1 MEMKKYLDNG
11 NIIECRD
18 GLRYVVMGDGDF
30 AVNATIG
37 FIEDLEN
44 VGTFK
49 AKEWDIMKIYHP
61 IRSADFSSLLKE
73 PSLYCELVWERI
85 EKKEM
90 TVAEISKALGY
101 EVKIVKE

>member
-1 MEMKKYLDNG
+1 MEMKKYLKNG
-11 NIIECRD
+11 NVIECRNRR
-18 GLRYVVMGDGDF
+18 RYIVMNEGNF
-30 AVNATIG
+30 ATDATE

-44 VGTFK
+44 VGTLR
-49 AKEWDIMKIYHP
+49 AEEWDIMEIYRP
-61 IRSADFSSLLKE
+61 TRSTSLSNLLKN
-73 PSLYCELVWERI
+73 PSIYCELVWKRA

>member
-1 MEMKKYLDNG
+1 MEMKKYLKNG
-11 NIIECRD
+11 NIIECRNRR
-18 GLRYVVMGDGDF
+18 RYVVMNDGNF
-30 AVNATIG
+30 AIDATE

-44 VGTFK
+44 VGTFEDE
-49 AKEWDIMKIYHP
+49 EWDIMKIYHP
-61 IRSADFSSLLKE
+61 TRSTSLSNLLKN
-73 PSLYCELVWERI
+73 PWLYCELVWERT

>member
-11 NIIECRD
+11 NIIECRN
-18 GLRYVVMGDGDF
+18 GYRYVVMGDGDF

-44 VGTFK
+44 IGLHK
-49 AKEWDIMKIYHP
+49 AEMWDIMKIYHP
-61 IRSADFSSLLKE
+61 IRSAGFSSLLKE

>member
-11 NIIECRD
+11 NIIECRN

-44 VGTFK
+44 IGLHK
-49 AKEWDIMKIYHP
+49 AEMWDIMKIYHP
-61 IRSADFSSLLKE
+61 IRSVGFSSLLKE
-73 PSLYCELVWERI
+73 PSLYCELVWKRA

-90 TVAEISKALGY
+90 TLTEISKALGY

>member
-1 MEMKKYLDNG
+1 MEMKKYLKNG
-11 NIIECRD
+11 NVIECRNRR
-18 GLRYVVMGDGDF
+18 RYVVMNDGNF
-30 AVNATIG
+30 AIDATD

-44 VGTFK
+44 VGTFEDE
-49 AKEWDIMKIYHP
+49 EWDIMEIYRP
-61 IRSADFSSLLKE
+61 TRSTSLSNLLKE
-73 PSLYCELVWERI
+73 PSLYCELVWERT

>member
-1 MEMKKYLDNG
+1 MEMKKYLENG
-11 NIIECRD
+11 NIIECRN
-18 GLRYVVMGDGDF
+18 LRRYIVMGDGDF
-30 AVNATIG
+30 AADVTE

-44 VGTFK
+44 IGTFE
-49 AKEWDIMKIYHP
+49 AEEWDIMKIYRP
-61 IRSADFSSLLKE
+61 TRSTSLSNLLKN
-73 PSLYCELVWERI
+73 PSLYCELVWKRN

>member
-1 MEMKKYLDNG
+1 MEMKKYLENG
-11 NIIECRD
+11 NIIECRNHH
-18 GLRYVVMGDGDF
+18 RYVVMSDGDF
-30 AVNATIG
+30 AISETD

-44 VGTFK
+44 IGTFEDE
-49 AKEWDIMKIYHP
+49 EWDIMFIYEP
-61 IRSADFSSLLKE
+61 VRSTSLSNLLKN
-73 PSLYCELVWERI
+73 PSLYCELAWKRN